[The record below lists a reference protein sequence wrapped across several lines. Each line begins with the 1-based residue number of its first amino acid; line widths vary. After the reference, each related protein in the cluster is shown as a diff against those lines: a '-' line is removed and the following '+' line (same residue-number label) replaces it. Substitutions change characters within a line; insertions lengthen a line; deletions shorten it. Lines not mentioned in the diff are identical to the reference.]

1 MHLKRL
7 QRSLPALV
15 IVGTLLCASWI
26 GAQRHQGRP
35 QDYGASTP
43 HDDSAAG
50 AAPSTVPAVRR
61 LRASL
66 SVPYFSF
73 ARTLRPRS

>member
-1 MHLKRL
+1 MQLKRF

-35 QDYGASTP
+35 LDYGASTP
-43 HDDSAAG
+43 HDDSATG
-50 AAPSTVPAVRR
+50 AAPAAVPAVRR